1 MSVSTLIVNF
11 AEKKLAI
18 VKSKAIY
25 IAAFISPN
33 PCLYNEI
40 AANTPIGGNNI
51 IKEVAILD
59 LRELNMPKKV
69 NNGTI
74 SISAPPP
81 INPANIPVISP
92 VKVKPK
98 KWFILY
104 IKYKIIIY
112 KKMERPSRSPPRI
125 REINVKNRGCSLGFA
140 VGLSISATILI
151 AYYSRLINFMDPYSS
166 VI

>member
-1 MSVSTLIVNF
+1 MYIPHIIVKSPNIFFNIKVLIYIVNF
-11 AEKKLAI
+11 AEKKLAM

-33 PCLYNEI
+33 PCLYSEI

-59 LRELNMPKKV
+59 LREVNTPKKV

-74 SISAPPP
+74 NISAPPP
-81 INPANIPVISP
+81 INPANIPLINP

-98 KWFILY
+98 K
-104 IKYKIIIY
+104 
-112 KKMERPSRSPPRI
+112 
-125 REINVKNRGCSLGFA
+125 
-140 VGLSISATILI
+140 
-151 AYYSRLINFMDPYSS
+151 
-166 VI
+166 